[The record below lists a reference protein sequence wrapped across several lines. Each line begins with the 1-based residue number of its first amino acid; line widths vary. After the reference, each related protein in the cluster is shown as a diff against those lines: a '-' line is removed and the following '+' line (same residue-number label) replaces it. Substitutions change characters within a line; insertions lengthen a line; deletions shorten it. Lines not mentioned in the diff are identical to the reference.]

1 MAIGPINR
9 SCPVGRLGRRP
20 LGRKEEKE
28 EGPRLPE
35 AAVHRS
41 SGRSHDRGLG
51 RPQQAPTTAEG

>member
-1 MAIGPINR
+1 MALGPTNR
-9 SCPVGRLGRRP
+9 SCPVRRLGRRP

-41 SGRSHDRGLG
+41 SGRSRDRGPG
-51 RPQQAPTTAEG
+51 RPQQTPTAAEG

>member
-1 MAIGPINR
+1 MALGPTNQ
-9 SCPVGRLGRRP
+9 SCPVGWLGRRP

-41 SGRSHDRGLG
+41 GGRSYAQ
-51 RPQQAPTTAEG
+51 RPRRQQQTPTAAEG